1 MSRSG
6 HPQPLAGSS
15 SGEPSQ
21 GAGAVVGTGALT
33 PNQPSA
39 GAGPSGEGGGGGG
52 EEEEEQAEG
61 RGGAGR

>member
-39 GAGPSGEGGGGGG
+39 GAGPSGEGGGGLVLG
-52 EEEEEQAEG
+52 
-61 RGGAGR
+61 